1 MLRQGIVLAQKNGV
15 RNKNKGFFSSL
26 LYIHV
31 QKAILC
37 SKYIHIYLYKKKK
50 KIQKYLVCFK
60 NIIAN
65 VFLGDVGVIGHAS
78 KVIVSIKQ
86 L

>member
-1 MLRQGIVLAQKNGV
+1 MYKKQSCAQNI
-15 RNKNKGFFSSL
+15 
-26 LYIHV
+26 YI
-31 QKAILC
+31 
-37 SKYIHIYLYKKKK
+37 YIYTKKK